1 MEMFLH
7 LVINPQVSKKLRMK
21 TYICK
26 ETSLQ
31 KIHTTSSSESSQQ
44 MIRQLQ
50 LAVHLTPVTVKRVLQ
65 IPKRSQ
71 KLGLWLL
78 NHQMNP
84 IPTWIKKLTTSSRD
98 TGDTDVE
105 VIEDPKE
112 TPEEEL
118 GKINILV

>member
-31 KIHTTSSSESSQQ
+31 KIHSTSSSELSQQ
-44 MIRQLQ
+44 IIHQLQ
-50 LAVHLTPVTVKRVLQ
+50 LAVHLTPVDVKRVLQ

-78 NHQMNP
+78 NHQKNL
-84 IPTWIKKLTTSSRD
+84 IPT
-98 TGDTDVE
+98 
-105 VIEDPKE
+105 
-112 TPEEEL
+112 
-118 GKINILV
+118 